1 MSRRLQ
7 YYGSDVLRKRSVE
20 VDPSARAEYL
30 HGLVNDM
37 RQLLTMERGLGLAAP
52 QAGESVRV
60 FILNPD
66 ELPLC
71 GRWVFVNPVVETGG
85 PLIKDE
91 EGCLSIPG
99 IFETVRR
106 PSLVKVTA
114 SDLDGERFAL
124 ELTDYAAR
132 AVQHENDHLDG
143 ILFVDRLSP
152 IRKKLIRKQLSEI
165 RREYAGDS
173 RIL

>member
-7 YYGSDVLRKRSVE
+7 YYGSDILRKKSVE
-20 VDPSARAEYL
+20 VDPSEGAEYL
-30 HGLVNDM
+30 HELVKDM
-37 RQLLTMERGLGLAAP
+37 KQLLTMERGLGLAAP
-52 QAGESVRV
+52 QAGDNVRV

-66 ELPLC
+66 ELPLG
-71 GRWVFVNPVVETGG
+71 GRWVFMNPRVETGG
-85 PLIKDE
+85 SPIKDE

-99 IFETVRR
+99 VFEAVRR
-106 PSLVKVTA
+106 PSRVTVTA
-114 SDLDGERFAL
+114 SDLEGVRFTL